1 MKNITVYILVYNEE
15 ARIENLLKNCLWSDD
30 IIIYD
35 KSSTDR
41 TREIAS
47 KYHCRIIKIP
57 YSDTG
62 PGMSINVVNDAKNDW
77 ILGITCSDIIHPKLI
92 DKMLELINREG
103 FDYDVIA
110 FPYVVGVL
118 GIIDKRSPWSA
129 IPLKK
134 YLFKKTA
141 AIFSDIVHKEISFKP
156 YAKIYKMEKNDKEA
170 VFHLTHENLDI
181 FFERVTRYA
190 KGEAMLYSSMNKG
203 LIKIFLEIWAAIFW
217 MIFYKRV
224 LFMGWKGFVLFYA
237 FLIYFFT
244 KFLFTWERFNGK
256 GKEVYD
262 KLRNSMLKEWSKD
275 ANSRS
280 NDAKQG

>member
-1 MKNITVYILVYNEE
+1 MNNITVYAVVYNEE
-15 ARIENLLKNCLWSDD
+15 SRIENLLKNCLWSDD
-30 IIIYD
+30 IIVYD

-47 KYHCRIIKIP
+47 KYPCRIIKVSYYDIEL
-57 YSDTG
+57 G
-62 PGMSINVVNDAKNDW
+62 EVKNVINEAKHEW
-77 ILGITCSDIIHPKLI
+77 ILYMTCSDIIRPALV
-92 DKMLELINREG
+92 DKMLELINQKD

-118 GIIDKRSPWSA
+118 GIVDKRSPWSA

-134 YLFKKTA
+134 HLFKKSA
-141 AIFSDIVHKEISFKP
+141 VVFSDIVHKEISFKP
-156 YAKIYKMEKNDKEA
+156 HAKIYKMEKNDKEA

-190 KGEAMLYSSMNKG
+190 KAEAMLYSSRNKG
-203 LIKIFLEIWAAIFW
+203 LAKIFFEIWAAIFW

-262 KLRNSMLKEWSKD
+262 KLRSSMLKEWNKST
-275 ANSRS
+275 NSRN
-280 NDAKQG
+280 NDTKQE